1 MLLKASQV
9 WARIQ
14 VTLTGKGRFL
24 IIVVEYIALVF
35 ALFLS
40 CSPLVDSPAQEARQ
54 QHDNHAEN
62 NNPNHANFVWSRS
75 RSRRSWLDE
84 GVGANRQHL
93 VSDVAL
99 SEAALNLD
107 VQLGSLCLLRASG
120 LIVLV
125 LENSEELL
133 EKQAS
138 EYHVRR
144 GHIIA
149 AELAD
154 KDLALVAVC
163 DGEGS

>member
-1 MLLKASQV
+1 MLLNSSQV

-24 IIVVEYIALVF
+24 IIVVEYIALFF

-62 NNPNHANFVWSRS
+62 NNPNHACFVWSRN
-75 RSRRSWLDE
+75 RSWLEE
-84 GVGANRQHL
+84 GVGAHRQHL

-99 SEAALNLD
+99 REAARNLD
-107 VQLGSLCLLRASG
+107 VQLGCLCLLRASG

-133 EKQAS
+133 EEQAT
-138 EYHVRR
+138 EDHVRR
-144 GHIIA
+144 GHILA
-149 AELAD
+149 AELTD
-154 KDLALVAVC
+154 
-163 DGEGS
+163 